1 MSCLIVSPHSEV
13 SSCNYV
19 ARSRGVTKGVWM
31 GRAKEL
37 CPDLVILPYESDRI
51 REVGIEIAG
60 ERKDLAEG
68 GFDRVGSNA
77 LDRNWELRRTVLR
90 PLRVSGR
97 GIVYEQAGVDQVVF
111 VVCLAL

>member
-1 MSCLIVSPHSEV
+1 MVSPHSEV

-51 REVGIEIAG
+51 REVGVEIVD
-60 ERKDLAEG
+60 ETKDFEEG
-68 GFDRVGSNA
+68 GFDRIRSNA
-77 LDRNWELRRTVLR
+77 FDRNWELR
-90 PLRVSGR
+90 
-97 GIVYEQAGVDQVVF
+97 
-111 VVCLAL
+111 

>member
-1 MSCLIVSPHSEV
+1 MVSPHSEV

-51 REVGIEIAG
+51 REVGVEIVN
-60 ERKDLAEG
+60 ERKDLEEG
-68 GFDRVGSNA
+68 GLDRIRSNA
-77 LDRNWELRRTVLR
+77 FDRNWELR
-90 PLRVSGR
+90 
-97 GIVYEQAGVDQVVF
+97 
-111 VVCLAL
+111 